1 MSNGEDIAVAS
12 GELKAS
18 REALAALQRNF
29 DDFQDSSRELEEE
42 LEVEL
47 GRVSTLALAGW
58 WLDAA
63 CW

>member
-1 MSNGEDIAVAS
+1 MSNGEDIAVVS

-47 GRVSTLALAGW
+47 GRVSTLALAG
-58 WLDAA
+58 
-63 CW
+63 